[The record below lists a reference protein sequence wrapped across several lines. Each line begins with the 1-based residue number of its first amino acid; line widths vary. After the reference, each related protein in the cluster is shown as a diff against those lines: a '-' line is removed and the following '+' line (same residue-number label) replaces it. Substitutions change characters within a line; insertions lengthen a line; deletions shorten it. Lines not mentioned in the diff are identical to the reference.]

1 MSASKAIACGIL
13 LLCLATPSRSIA
25 AQCKQ
30 VHKLTTPCTGRLI
43 PNTLYLLLWKT
54 HTVEVPKL
62 KAKLVAE
69 KDLRASDERACRKRL
84 ASCNA
89 EVREIEVIVEKR
101 VEVAMPPPVG
111 EYILVGGVALAVGV
125 VVGILVGKFAL

>member
-1 MSASKAIACGIL
+1 MSASKAIACGIVAL
-13 LLCLATPSRSIA
+13 SLAMPSRAIA
-25 AQCKQ
+25 AQCKT

-43 PNTLYLLLWKT
+43 PNSLYLLLWTT

-62 KAKLVAE
+62 EAE
-69 KDLRASDERACRKRL
+69 LLAERELRASEERTCRKRL
-84 ASCNA
+84 ASCDI
-89 EVREIEVIVEKR
+89 EVREVEVIVEKR

-111 EYILVGGVALAVGV
+111 EYILVGGVALMVGV